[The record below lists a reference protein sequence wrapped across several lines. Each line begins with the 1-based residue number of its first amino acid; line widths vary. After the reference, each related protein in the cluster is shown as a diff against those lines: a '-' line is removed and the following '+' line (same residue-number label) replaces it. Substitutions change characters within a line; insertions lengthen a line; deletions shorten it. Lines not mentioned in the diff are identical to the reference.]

1 MKKALSFILAF
12 ALCLSLAGC
21 GSAEAASDGTPSGA
35 VSAADSTAAV
45 SEAELLAAEA
55 EAEEDVETAVTVT
68 LSDGASRADGAGVTV
83 SGDTVTIT
91 AGGSY
96 RITGT
101 LTNGQIIVN
110 APEEKVVLALD
121 GVSVTCENSAA
132 LYVVKA
138 KKVILSLVSGSEN
151 SLAST
156 GEYIQTDD
164 NTVDAA
170 IFSKDDLTIKGSGAL
185 AVSSGTGHGIVSK
198 DELKIKSGTIT
209 VTAEKKGMAAN
220 DLVEITGGSI
230 TIASGKHG
238 IHCDEALT
246 ISHGTVNI
254 TKSFEGLEAK
264 TMEISGGDISIAAS
278 DDGLNATDSASGTEA
293 DGWGWGFGGGMDEAQ
308 EGVYILIS
316 GGKLTVNASG
326 DGIDSNGDLMITGGE
341 IYVSGPTSDGDGA
354 LDYAGTGTITG
365 GTIVAVGSSGMA
377 QSLSS
382 DTQGVILLT
391 LSGKQDAGST
401 VTLKDADGAVLASFM
416 PEKAYSSV
424 VISAPGMESGGTY
437 SVACGSESRSVTL
450 EGYTYSE
457 GGFGGFGGGKPG
469 GMGGGFGGGRP
480 GGDFS
485 GERPDGTPPSDFD
498 GERPDGTPP
507 DGFDGEFPDGTPPSD
522 FGGGSKPNGTPPAG
536 SSGGSAG
543 QSA

>member
-1 MKKALSFILAF
+1 MKKILSMILAL
-12 ALCLSLAGC
+12 ALCLSLVGC
-21 GSAEAASDGTPSGA
+21 GSAEAAGGAAA
-35 VSAADSTAAV
+35 VSRSSGTVIAATAAV
-45 SEAELLAAEA
+45 SEADLLAAEA
-55 EAEEDVETAVTVT
+55 EAEEDVETTVTVT

-83 SGDTVTIT
+83 SGSTVTIT

-96 RITGT
+96 RVTGT
-101 LTNGQIIVN
+101 LTNGQIVVN

-121 GVSVTCENSAA
+121 GASVTCENSAA

-185 AVSSGTGHGIVSK
+185 AVSSETGHGIVSK

-230 TIASGKHG
+230 TIVSGKHG

-264 TMEISGGDISIAAS
+264 TMEISGGEISIAAS
-278 DDGLNATDSASGTEA
+278 DDGLNAIDSDSGTEA
-293 DGWGWGFGGGMDEAQ
+293 NGWGWGFGGTGKAQ

-326 DGIDSNGDLMITGGE
+326 DGIDSNGDLTITGGE
-341 IYVSGPTSDGDGA
+341 VYVSGPTSDGDGA

-365 GTIVAVGSSGMA
+365 GTIVAAGSSGMA

-382 DTQGVILLT
+382 DTQGVVLLT
-391 LSGKQDAGST
+391 LSGTQSAGSA
-401 VTLKDADGAVLASFM
+401 VTLTDADGAVLASFT

-450 EGYTYSE
+450 EGFTYSE
-457 GGFGGFGGGKPG
+457 GGFGGFGGGMPG
-469 GMGGGFGGGRP
+469 GMGSGFDGDRP
-480 GGDFS
+480 DGDFS
-485 GERPDGTPPSDFD
+485 SERPDGTPPS
-498 GERPDGTPP
+498 
-507 DGFDGEFPDGTPPSD
+507 GFDGELISPDTQSLRFSGTPENRRPLVSLS
-522 FGGGSKPNGTPPAG
+522 FS
-536 SSGGSAG
+536 
-543 QSA
+543 

>member
-1 MKKALSFILAF
+1 MKKILSMILPL
-12 ALCLSLAGC
+12 ALCLSLVGC
-21 GSAEAASDGTPSGA
+21 GSAEAAGGAAA
-35 VSAADSTAAV
+35 VSRSSGTVIAETAAV
-45 SEAELLAAEA
+45 SEADLLAAEA
-55 EAEEDVETAVTVT
+55 EAGEDVETTVTVT

-83 SGDTVTIT
+83 SGSTVTIT

-96 RITGT
+96 RVTGT
-101 LTNGQIIVN
+101 LTNGQIFVN

-121 GVSVTCENSAA
+121 GASVTCENSAA

-220 DLVEITGGSI
+220 DLAEITGGSI

-264 TMEISGGDISIAAS
+264 TVEISGGDISIAAS
-278 DDGLNATDSASGTEA
+278 DDGLNAVDSASGTEA
-293 DGWGWGFGGGMDEAQ
+293 DGWGWGFGGTGEAQ

-326 DGIDSNGDLMITGGE
+326 DGIDSNGDLTITGGE
-341 IYVSGPTSDGDGA
+341 VYVSGPTSDGDGA

-365 GTIVAVGSSGMA
+365 GTIVAAGSSGMA

-382 DTQGVILLT
+382 DTQGVVLLM
-391 LSGKQDAGST
+391 LS
-401 VTLKDADGAVLASFM
+401 GAVLASFM

-450 EGYTYSE
+450 EGFTYSE
-457 GGFGGFGGGKPG
+457 GGFGGFGGGRPG
-469 GMGGGFGGGRP
+469 GMGGGFGGDRP
-480 GGDFS
+480 DGDFS
-485 GERPDGTPPSDFD
+485 GERPDGTPPS
-498 GERPDGTPP
+498 
-507 DGFDGEFPDGTPPSD
+507 GFD
-522 FGGGSKPNGTPPAG
+522 GSKPNGAPPAG
-536 SSGGSAG
+536 FSGGSGG
-543 QSA
+543 QGQRA

>member
-1 MKKALSFILAF
+1 MKKILSMILAF
-12 ALCLSLAGC
+12 ALCLSLVGC
-21 GSAEAASDGTPSGA
+21 GSAAAASDGATSNGGS
-35 VSAADSTAAV
+35 SAAVVTETAAAQT
-45 SEAELLAAEA
+45 EEELLAAEA
-55 EAEEDVETAVTVT
+55 EAEEDVETTGTIT
-68 LSDGASRADGAGVTV
+68 LSDGAPSADCAGVTV

-96 RITGT
+96 RVTGT
-101 LTNGQIIVN
+101 LTNGQIVVN

-151 SLAST
+151 TLAST

-185 AVSSGTGHGIVSK
+185 AVSSETGHGIVSK
-198 DELKIKSGTIT
+198 DELKIKSGTLT
-209 VTAEKKGMAAN
+209 VTAAKKGMAAN
-220 DLVEITGGSI
+220 DLVEITGGDI
-230 TIASGKHG
+230 TISSGKHA

-264 TMEISGGDISIAAS
+264 TIEISGGDISIVAS
-278 DDGLNATDSASGTEA
+278 DDGLNASDSSASSGTS
-293 DGWGWGFGGGMDEAQ
+293 GWGGFGGMDEVQ
-308 EGVYILIS
+308 EGTYILIS

-326 DGIDSNGDLMITGGE
+326 DGIDSNGDLTITGGE
-341 IYVSGPTSDGDGA
+341 VYVSGPTSDGDGA
-354 LDYAGTGTITG
+354 LDYAGSGTITG
-365 GTIVAVGSSGMA
+365 GTLIAAGSSGMA

-382 DTQGVILLT
+382 DTQGVMLLT
-391 LSGKQDAGST
+391 LSGAQNAGSAVT
-401 VTLKDADGAVLASFM
+401 VKDVDGTLLASFT

-437 SVACGSESRSVTL
+437 TVACGGESRSVTL

-457 GGFGGFGGGKPG
+457 GSLGGFGGGMPG
-469 GMGGGFGGGRP
+469 GFGGGHPNGDFSGELPDGTPPADFDSGKPDGTPPAGFSGGGFGGQT
-480 GGDFS
+480 S
-485 GERPDGTPPSDFD
+485 
-498 GERPDGTPP
+498 
-507 DGFDGEFPDGTPPSD
+507 
-522 FGGGSKPNGTPPAG
+522 
-536 SSGGSAG
+536 
-543 QSA
+543 

>member
-1 MKKALSFILAF
+1 MKKILSMILAF
-12 ALCLSLAGC
+12 ALCLSLVGC
-21 GSAEAASDGTPSGA
+21 GSAAAANDSGTSGSSN
-35 VSAADSTAAV
+35 SAAVIAETAAAPT
-45 SEAELLAAEA
+45 EEELLAAETA
-55 EAEEDVETAVTVT
+55 AEEDVETTVTIT
-68 LSDGASRADGAGVTV
+68 LSDDASRADGPGVTV

-91 AGGSY
+91 AGGNY
-96 RITGT
+96 RLTGS
-101 LTNGQIIVN
+101 LTNGQIVVN

-121 GVSVTCENSAA
+121 GVSVTRENSAA

-151 SLAST
+151 ALAST

-185 AVSSGTGHGIVSK
+185 TVSSETGHGIVSK

-209 VTAEKKGMAAN
+209 VTAAKKGMAAN
-220 DLVEITGGSI
+220 DLVEITGGVIS
-230 TIASGKHG
+230 IASGKHG

-246 ISHGTVNI
+246 ISHGTINI

-264 TMEISGGDISIAAS
+264 TIEISGGDIAIAAS

-293 DGWGWGFGGGMDEAQ
+293 DGWGWGFGGMD

-326 DGIDSNGDLMITGGE
+326 DGIDSNGDLTITGGE
-341 IYVSGPTSDGDGA
+341 VYVSGPTSDGDGA

-365 GTIVAVGSSGMA
+365 GILIAAGSSGMA

-382 DTQGVILLT
+382 DAQGVMLLM
-391 LSGKQDAGST
+391 LSGAQSAGSAVT
-401 VTLKDADGAVLASFM
+401 VKDADGTVLASFT
-416 PEKAYSSV
+416 PEKSYTSV

-437 SVACGSESRSVTL
+437 TVECGGESRSVTL
-450 EGYTYSE
+450 EGCTYSE
-457 GGFGGFGGGKPG
+457 GGFGGFGGGMPG
-469 GMGGGFGGGRP
+469 GMGGGRP
-480 GGDFS
+480 NGDFS
-485 GERPDGTPPSDFD
+485 GERPDGTPPS
-498 GERPDGTPP
+498 
-507 DGFDGEFPDGTPPSD
+507 GFD
-522 FGGGSKPNGTPPAG
+522 GTPPAG
-536 SSGGSAG
+536 FSGGG
-543 QSA
+543 QPGGQGA

>member
-1 MKKALSFILAF
+1 MKKIFSMILAF

-21 GSAEAASDGTPSGA
+21 GSAAAASDGGTSNGGS
-35 VSAADSTAAV
+35 SAAVIAETAAV
-45 SEAELLAAEA
+45 QTEEELIAAEA
-55 EAEEDVETAVTVT
+55 KAEEDVETTGTIT
-68 LSDGASRADGAGVTV
+68 LSDGASRADSSGVTI

-96 RITGT
+96 RVTGT
-101 LTNGQIIVN
+101 LTNGQIAVN

-121 GVSVTCENSAA
+121 GVSITCENSAA
-132 LYVVKA
+132 IYVIDA

-151 SLAST
+151 ALVST

-185 AVSSGTGHGIVSK
+185 TVSSEAGHGIVSK
-198 DELKIKSGTIT
+198 DELKIKSGALT
-209 VTAEKKGMAAN
+209 VTAAKKGMAAN
-220 DLVEITGGSI
+220 DLVEITGGDI
-230 TIASGKHG
+230 AIASGKHG

-246 ISHGTVNI
+246 ISHGTINI

-264 TMEISGGDISIAAS
+264 TIEISGGDITIVAS

-293 DGWGWGFGGGMDEAQ
+293 DGWGWGFGGMDEAQ

-326 DGIDSNGDLMITGGE
+326 DGIDSNGDLTITGGE
-341 IYVSGPTSDGDGA
+341 VYVSGPTSDGDGA
-354 LDYAGTGTITG
+354 LDYAGMGTITG
-365 GTIVAVGSSGMA
+365 GTLIAAGSSGMA

-382 DTQGVILLT
+382 DTQGVMLLT
-391 LSGKQDAGST
+391 LSGTQSAGSAVT
-401 VTLKDADGAVLASFM
+401 VKDVDGTLLVSFT

-437 SVACGSESRSVTL
+437 TVACGGESRSVTL

-457 GGFGGFGGGKPG
+457 GGFGGFGGGHPNSN
-469 GMGGGFGGGRP
+469 FG
-480 GGDFS
+480 
-485 GERPDGTPPSDFD
+485 GERPDGTPPADFD
-498 GERPDGTPP
+498 SGKPDGTPP
-507 DGFDGEFPDGTPPSD
+507 AGFSGGG
-522 FGGGSKPNGTPPAG
+522 FGGQTS
-536 SSGGSAG
+536 
-543 QSA
+543 

>member
-1 MKKALSFILAF
+1 MILAF
-12 ALCLSLAGC
+12 ALCLSLVGC
-21 GSAEAASDGTPSGA
+21 GSA
-35 VSAADSTAAV
+35 SAANDGNTGSTSSSVSTAAE
-45 SEAELLAAEA
+45 STAAESTAAPETEADLLAAEA
-55 EAEEDVETAVTVT
+55 EAEEDVETTVTVT
-68 LSDGASRADGAGVTV
+68 LSDGASSADGAGVTV

-96 RITGT
+96 RVTGT
-101 LTNGQIIVN
+101 LKNGQIVVN

-132 LYVVKA
+132 IYVIDA

-151 SLAST
+151 ALAST

-185 AVSSGTGHGIVSK
+185 TVSSETGHGIVSK

-209 VTAEKKGMAAN
+209 VAAAKKGMAAN
-220 DLVEITGGSI
+220 DLVEVTGGVL

-246 ISHGTVNI
+246 ISHGTIRI

-264 TMEISGGDISIAAS
+264 TIEISGGDITIAAS
-278 DDGLNATDSASGTEA
+278 DDGLNASDSSVDSETAGR
-293 DGWGWGFGGGMDEAQ
+293 GGFGGFGGGMDEVQ
-308 EGVYILIS
+308 EGTYILIS

-326 DGIDSNGDLMITGGE
+326 DGIDSNGDLTITGGKV
-341 IYVSGPTSDGDGA
+341 YVSGPTSDGDGA

-365 GTIVAVGSSGMA
+365 GTLIAAGSSGMA

-382 DTQGVILLT
+382 DTQGVMLLT
-391 LSGKQDAGST
+391 LSGAQSAGNSVTVRDANG
-401 VTLKDADGAVLASFM
+401 TLLASFT
-416 PEKAYSSV
+416 PEKAYTSV

-437 SVACGSESRSVTL
+437 TVACGGESRSVTL

-457 GGFGGFGGGKPG
+457 GGFGGFGGGMPG
-469 GMGGGFGGGRP
+469 SFGGGQP
-480 GGDFS
+480 NGDFS
-485 GERPDGTPPSDFD
+485 GERPDGTPPSDFS
-498 GERPDGTPP
+498 GTRPDGTPP
-507 DGFDGEFPDGTPPSD
+507 AGFS
-522 FGGGSKPNGTPPAG
+522 GGGQPGGTA
-536 SSGGSAG
+536 A
-543 QSA
+543 

>member
-1 MKKALSFILAF
+1 MKKILSVILAF
-12 ALCLSLAGC
+12 ALCLSLVGC
-21 GSAEAASDGTPSGA
+21 GSASAASDGAAGSTS
-35 VSAADSTAAV
+35 SAAVSTAAE
-45 SEAELLAAEA
+45 STAAPETKAGLLAAEA
-55 EAEEDVETAVTVT
+55 EAEEDVETTVTIT

-96 RITGT
+96 RVTGL
-101 LTNGQIIVN
+101 LTNGQIVVN

-121 GVSVTCENSAA
+121 GVSITCENSAA
-132 LYVVKA
+132 IYVIDA

-151 SLAST
+151 ALAST

-170 IFSKDDLTIKGSGAL
+170 IFSKDDLTLKGSGAL
-185 AVSSGTGHGIVSK
+185 TVSSETGHGIVSK
-198 DELKIKSGTIT
+198 DELKIKSGTLT
-209 VTAEKKGMAAN
+209 VAAAKKGMAAN
-220 DLVEITGGSI
+220 DLVEITGGDI

-246 ISHGTVNI
+246 VSHGTVNI

-264 TMEISGGDISIAAS
+264 TIEISGGDISITAS

-293 DGWGWGFGGGMDEAQ
+293 DGWGWGFGGIDEAQ

-326 DGIDSNGDLMITGGE
+326 DGLDSNGDLTITGGE
-341 IYVSGPTSDGDGA
+341 VYISGPTSDGDGA

-365 GTIVAVGSSGMA
+365 GTLIAAGSSGMA

-382 DTQGVILLT
+382 DAQGVMLLT
-391 LSGKQDAGST
+391 LSGAQSAGST
-401 VTLKDADGAVLASFM
+401 VTVHDASGMLLASFT
-416 PEKAYSSV
+416 PEKAYTSV

-437 SVACGSESRSVTL
+437 TVACGGESRSVTL

-457 GGFGGFGGGKPG
+457 GGFGG
-469 GMGGGFGGGRP
+469 GMPGGFGGGQP
-480 GGDFS
+480 NGDFS
-485 GERPDGTPPSDFD
+485 GERPDGTPPSDFN
-498 GERPDGTPP
+498 GTRPDGTPP
-507 DGFDGEFPDGTPPSD
+507 AGFS
-522 FGGGSKPNGTPPAG
+522 GGGR
-536 SSGGSAG
+536 SA
-543 QSA
+543 

>member
-1 MKKALSFILAF
+1 MKKIFSMILAF
-12 ALCLSLAGC
+12 ALCLSLVGC
-21 GSAEAASDGTPSGA
+21 GSASAASDGAAGSTS
-35 VSAADSTAAV
+35 SAAVSTAAE
-45 SEAELLAAEA
+45 STAAPETKAGLLAAEA
-55 EAEEDVETAVTVT
+55 EAEEDVETTVTIT

-96 RITGT
+96 RVTGT
-101 LTNGQIIVN
+101 LTNGQIVVN

-121 GVSVTCENSAA
+121 GVSIACENSAA
-132 LYVVKA
+132 IYVIDA

-151 SLAST
+151 TLAST

-170 IFSKDDLTIKGSGAL
+170 IFSKDDLTLKGSGAL
-185 AVSSGTGHGIVSK
+185 TVSSETGHGIVSK
-198 DELKIKSGTIT
+198 GELKIKSGTLT
-209 VTAEKKGMAAN
+209 VTAAKKGMAAN
-220 DLVEITGGSI
+220 DLVEITGGDI
-230 TIASGKHG
+230 TVASGKHG

-246 ISHGTVNI
+246 ISHGTINI

-264 TMEISGGDISIAAS
+264 TIEISGGDIAITAS

-293 DGWGWGFGGGMDEAQ
+293 DGWGWGFGGMDEAQ

-326 DGIDSNGDLMITGGE
+326 DGIDSNGDLTITGGE
-341 IYVSGPTSDGDGA
+341 VYISGPTSDGDGA

-365 GTIVAVGSSGMA
+365 GTLIAAGSSGMA

-382 DTQGVILLT
+382 DTQGVMLLT
-391 LSGKQDAGST
+391 LSGAQSAGSSVTVKDAGG
-401 VTLKDADGAVLASFM
+401 TLLASFT
-416 PEKAYSSV
+416 PEKAYTSV

-437 SVACGSESRSVTL
+437 TVACGGESRSVTL
-450 EGYTYSE
+450 EGCTYSE
-457 GGFGGFGGGKPG
+457 GGFGGVGGGMP
-469 GMGGGFGGGRP
+469 GGFGGGQP
-480 GGDFS
+480 DGDFS
-485 GERPDGTPPSDFD
+485 GKPDGTPPA
-498 GERPDGTPP
+498 
-507 DGFDGEFPDGTPPSD
+507 GF
-522 FGGGSKPNGTPPAG
+522 
-536 SSGGSAG
+536 SGGG

>member
-1 MKKALSFILAF
+1 MKRILSALLCL
-12 ALCLSLAGC
+12 ALCIALVGC
-21 GSAEAASDGTPSGA
+21 GSAAAADDGAADADRTETQTEAA
-35 VSAADSTAAV
+35 
-45 SEAELLAAEA
+45 LLAAEA
-55 EAEEDVETAVTVT
+55 EAEADVETTGT
-68 LSDGASRADGAGVTV
+68 IKLSDGASSAEGSGVLIV
-83 SGDTVTIT
+83 GNTVTIT

-96 RITGT
+96 RVTGT
-101 LTNGQIIVN
+101 LTDGQIVVN

-121 GVSVTCENSAA
+121 GVSIACENSAA
-132 LYVVKA
+132 IYVIDA

-151 SLAST
+151 ALAST

-185 AVSSGTGHGIVSK
+185 TVSSETGHGIVSK
-198 DELKIKSGTIT
+198 DELKIKSGTLT
-209 VTAEKKGMAAN
+209 VTAAKKGMAAN
-220 DLVEITGGSI
+220 DLVEITGGDI

-246 ISHGTVNI
+246 ISHGTINI

-264 TMEISGGDISIAAS
+264 TIEISGGDISIAAS

-293 DGWGWGFGGGMDEAQ
+293 DGWGWGFGGIDEAQ

-326 DGIDSNGDLMITGGE
+326 DGLDSNGDLTITGGE
-341 IYVSGPTSDGDGA
+341 VYVSGPTSDGDGA

-365 GTIVAVGSSGMA
+365 GTLIAAGSSGMA

-382 DTQGVILLT
+382 DAQGVMLLA
-391 LSGKQDAGST
+391 LSGVQSAGST
-401 VTLKDADGAVLASFM
+401 VTVKDADGTLLASFT
-416 PEKAYSSV
+416 PEKAYTSV

-437 SVACGSESRSVTL
+437 TVACGGESRSVTL

-457 GGFGGFGGGKPG
+457 GGFGGGGGMP
-469 GMGGGFGGGRP
+469 GGFGGGQP
-480 GGDFS
+480 DGDFS
-485 GERPDGTPPSDFD
+485 GERPDGTPPADFD
-498 GERPDGTPP
+498 GGTPDGTPP
-507 DGFDGEFPDGTPPSD
+507 AGFSGGG
-522 FGGGSKPNGTPPAG
+522 FGGQRA
-536 SSGGSAG
+536 
-543 QSA
+543 

>member
-1 MKKALSFILAF
+1 MKKILSMILPL
-12 ALCLSLAGC
+12 ALCLSLVGC
-21 GSAEAASDGTPSGA
+21 GSAEAAGGAASGSRSSGTVIA
-35 VSAADSTAAV
+35 ETAAV
-45 SEAELLAAEA
+45 SEADLLAAEA
-55 EAEEDVETAVTVT
+55 EAGEDVETTVTVT

-83 SGDTVTIT
+83 SGSTVTIT

-96 RITGT
+96 RVTGT
-101 LTNGQIIVN
+101 LTNGQIVVN

-121 GVSVTCENSAA
+121 GASVTCENSAA

-156 GEYIQTDD
+156 GEYVQTDD

-170 IFSKDDLTIKGSGAL
+170 IFSKDDLTIKGSGTL

-278 DDGLNATDSASGTEA
+278 DDGLNAIDSDSGTEA
-293 DGWGWGFGGGMDEAQ
+293 DGWGWRFGGTGEAQ

-326 DGIDSNGDLMITGGE
+326 DGIDSNGDLTITGGE
-341 IYVSGPTSDGDGA
+341 VYVSGPTSDGDGA

-365 GTIVAVGSSGMA
+365 GTIVAAGSSGMA

-382 DTQGVILLT
+382 DTQGVMFLT
-391 LSGKQDAGST
+391 LSGTQSAGSA
-401 VTLKDADGAVLASFM
+401 VTLTDADGAVLASFM

-424 VISAPGMESGGTY
+424 VISAPGMKSGGTY
-437 SVACGSESRSVTL
+437 TVVCGSESRSVTL
-450 EGYTYSE
+450 EGFTYSV
-457 GGFGGFGGGKPG
+457 GGFGGFGGGMPG
-469 GMGGGFGGGRP
+469 GMGGGFDGDLP
-480 GGDFS
+480 DGDFS
-485 GERPDGTPPSDFD
+485 GERPGGTPPS
-498 GERPDGTPP
+498 
-507 DGFDGEFPDGTPPSD
+507 GFD
-522 FGGGSKPNGTPPAG
+522 GSKPNGAPPAG
-536 SSGGSAG
+536 FSGGSGGQG

>member
-1 MKKALSFILAF
+1 MKKILSVILAF
-12 ALCLSLAGC
+12 ALCLSLVGC
-21 GSAEAASDGTPSGA
+21 GSASAASD
-35 VSAADSTAAV
+35 SAAGSTSSAAVSTAAE
-45 SEAELLAAEA
+45 STAAPETKAGLLAAEA
-55 EAEEDVETAVTVT
+55 EAEEDVETTVTIT

-96 RITGT
+96 RVTGL
-101 LTNGQIIVN
+101 LTNGQIVVN

-121 GVSVTCENSAA
+121 GVSITCENSAA
-132 LYVVKA
+132 IYVIDA

-151 SLAST
+151 ALAST

-170 IFSKDDLTIKGSGAL
+170 IFSKDDLTLKGSGAL
-185 AVSSGTGHGIVSK
+185 TVSSETGHGIVSK
-198 DELKIKSGTIT
+198 DELKIKSGTLT
-209 VTAEKKGMAAN
+209 VAAAKKGMAAN
-220 DLVEITGGSI
+220 DLVEITGGDI

-246 ISHGTVNI
+246 VSHGTVNI

-264 TMEISGGDISIAAS
+264 TIEISGGDIAITAS

-293 DGWGWGFGGGMDEAQ
+293 DGWGWGFGGMDEAQ

-326 DGIDSNGDLMITGGE
+326 DGLDSNGDLTITGGE
-341 IYVSGPTSDGDGA
+341 VYVSGPTSDGDGA

-365 GTIVAVGSSGMA
+365 GTLIAAGSSGMA

-382 DTQGVILLT
+382 DTQGVMLLT
-391 LSGKQDAGST
+391 LSGAQSAGST
-401 VTLKDADGAVLASFM
+401 VTVHDASGMLLASFT
-416 PEKAYSSV
+416 PEKAYTSV
-424 VISAPGMESGGTY
+424 VISAPGTESGGTY
-437 SVACGSESRSVTL
+437 TVACGGESRSVTL
-450 EGYTYSE
+450 DGYTYSE
-457 GGFGGFGGGKPG
+457 GGFGGVGGGMP
-469 GMGGGFGGGRP
+469 GGFGGGQP
-480 GGDFS
+480 NGDFS
-485 GERPDGTPPSDFD
+485 GKRPDGTPPADFD
-498 GERPDGTPP
+498 GGKPDGTPHA
-507 DGFDGEFPDGTPPSD
+507 GF
-522 FGGGSKPNGTPPAG
+522 
-536 SSGGSAG
+536 SGGG

>member
-1 MKKALSFILAF
+1 MKKILSMILAL
-12 ALCLSLAGC
+12 ALCLPLIGC
-21 GSAEAASDGTPSGA
+21 GSAGAANDTASGSSSSGTVIAETAAASDT
-35 VSAADSTAAV
+35 
-45 SEAELLAAEA
+45 ELLAAEA
-55 EAEEDVETAVTVT
+55 EAEEDVETTVTIT

-83 SGDTVTIT
+83 SGNTVTIT

-96 RITGT
+96 RVTGT
-101 LTNGQIIVN
+101 LTNGQIVVN

-121 GVSVTCENSAA
+121 GASVTCENSAA

-151 SLAST
+151 FLAST

-170 IFSKDDLTIKGSGAL
+170 VFSKDDLTIKGSGAL

-198 DELKIKSGTIT
+198 DELKIKSGTLT

-220 DLVEITGGSI
+220 DLVEITGGDI

-246 ISHGTVNI
+246 ISYGTINI

-264 TMEISGGDISIAAS
+264 TIEISGGDISIAAS
-278 DDGLNATDSASGTEA
+278 DDGLNASDSSASSNFS
-293 DGWGWGFGGGMDEAQ
+293 GWGGFGGGMDEVQ
-308 EGVYILIS
+308 EGTYILIS
-316 GGKLTVNASG
+316 GGRLTVNASG
-326 DGIDSNGDLMITGGE
+326 DGIDSNGDLTITGGE

-365 GTIVAVGSSGMA
+365 GTIVAAGSSGMA

-382 DTQGVILLT
+382 DTQGVVLLT
-391 LSGKQDAGST
+391 LSGAQSAGST
-401 VTLKDADGAVLASFM
+401 VTLTDADGAVLVSFT

-437 SVACGSESRSVTL
+437 TVTCGSENRSVTL
-450 EGYTYSE
+450 EGFTYSE
-457 GGFGGFGGGKPG
+457 GGFGGFGGGMPG
-469 GMGGGFGGGRP
+469 GMGGGRP
-480 GGDFS
+480 DGDFS
-485 GERPDGTPPSDFD
+485 GERPDGTPPS
-498 GERPDGTPP
+498 
-507 DGFDGEFPDGTPPSD
+507 GFDGSQ
-522 FGGGSKPNGTPPAG
+522 PNGTPPSG
-536 SSGGSAG
+536 FSGGGSTG
-543 QSA
+543 QRA